1 MALLAAVGLAVVVA
15 VNVALTVVVV
25 RFFRL
30 QLETDWAAA
39 IYTLLFVPIG
49 LLVATV
55 VLSGVLALGGAAV
68 SRDVTLVLTV
78 LLPLSTGVAIDLFWM
93 PAPDEVELPET
104 T

>member
-1 MALLAAVGLAVVVA
+1 MALLAAVGLAIVVA
-15 VNVALTVVVV
+15 VNIALTVVVV

-39 IYTLLFVPIG
+39 IYTLLFVPIA

-55 VLSGVLALGGAAV
+55 VLSGVLALGSAAV

-93 PAPDEVELPET
+93 PAPDDVELPET